1 RFQPSPFHQ
10 AVARATSLAI
20 AVVGLAGSLPVML
33 LIALAIKLDSPGPV
47 FFVQERAGARGRPF
61 RLLKFRTMR
70 MAVAPCSEWAGDNGD
85 RVTRVGKLLRRYR
98 LDELP
103 QFINILR
110 GEMNLVGPRP
120 HPGSNF
126 ALFVTVLRN
135 CPEWCEQIPYYSL
148 RLVVRPG
155 LTGWAQV
162 RYRYANDLE
171 EEVEKTCYDLYYIKH
186 LSLWLDLRIL
196 LDTVKTVLA
205 GHGSADAETVPGPA
219 PARAEDPWWLA
230 ATLRGTGAEAGGVGT
245 VQPVEALVRGPRRR
259 LEATSAGTRDRKSV
273 G

>member
-1 RFQPSPFHQ
+1 
-10 AVARATSLAI
+10 
-20 AVVGLAGSLPVML
+20 
-33 LIALAIKLDSPGPV
+33 
-47 FFVQERAGARGRPF
+47 
-61 RLLKFRTMR
+61 
-70 MAVAPCSEWAGDNGD
+70 
-85 RVTRVGKLLRRYR
+85 
-98 LDELP
+98 
-103 QFINILR
+103 
-110 GEMNLVGPRP
+110 MNLVGPRP
-120 HPGSNF
+120 HPVSNF

-205 GHGSADAETVPGPA
+205 GHGSADETPSGTA
-219 PARAEDPWWLA
+219 PARADEPWWLV
-230 ATLRGTGAEAGGVGT
+230 TLRGTGEAGAVGT
-245 VQPVEALVRGPRRR
+245 VQPVEALARAPRRW
-259 LEATSAGTRDRKSV
+259 LDGTSAGARRTERAADGQRLRV